1 MKWLKNTL
9 EFCTEV
15 AMVGYAAVRHPL
27 RDCVIDLENKTI
39 TALPPKKES
48 KQEPEK
54 DLGPYISATAY
65 DLEVVY
71 ERLFAKRLHKNAAKM
86 ALARGSLRKDGEI
99 LIEADDVIRAG
110 SALLTA
116 MHVISDKTTEGEDA
130 GIRND
135 QVQPN
140 QG

>member
-1 MKWLKNTL
+1 MKWLKNIL
-9 EFCTEV
+9 EFCAGV
-15 AMVGYAAVRHPL
+15 AIAAYSSVRHPL
-27 RDCVIDLENKTI
+27 GDCAIDLENKTI
-39 TALPPKKES
+39 TALPPKK
-48 KQEPEK
+48 EPEK

-86 ALARGSLRKDGEI
+86 ALARGSFRKDGEI

-135 QVQPN
+135 KVQPN